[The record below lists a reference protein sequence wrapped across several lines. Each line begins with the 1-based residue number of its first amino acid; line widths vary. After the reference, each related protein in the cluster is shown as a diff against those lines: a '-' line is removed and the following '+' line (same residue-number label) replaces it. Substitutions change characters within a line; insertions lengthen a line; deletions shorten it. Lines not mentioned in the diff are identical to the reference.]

1 MSGYG
6 QTSFFLS
13 SSHADLFCFEQTL
26 AQQKLPWGNSAP
38 YGESTLPYLL
48 SRIGLTI
55 SVPVLPISDAKHCI
69 CQRKAL
75 HLPTQSFAS
84 ANAKLCNRPR
94 KALQSS
100 TQSIALTLPQTF
112 AWKRCLHFEI
122 PFPCFPDTWFSLV
135 CFAFPFS
142 WRPVLQMNGRIYAQ
156 HILSLKSSNITYVL
170 SHVKESA
177 RKTFFQKKTHNSYRY
192 RVFLLTLS

>member
-1 MSGYG
+1 MARYYG
-6 QTSFFLS
+6 RIAQASLAS
-13 SSHADLFCFEQTL
+13 SALVCKNFAADLMLCKWQSF
-26 AQQKLPWGNSAP
+26 AIANAKL
-38 YGESTLPYLL
+38 
-48 SRIGLTI
+48 
-55 SVPVLPISDAKHCI
+55 CI
-69 CQRKAL
+69 RQRKAL

-84 ANAKLCNRPR
+84 AHAKHCID
-94 KALQSS
+94 S
-100 TQSIALTLPQTF
+100 PQTF

-142 WRPVLQMNGRIYAQ
+142 WRPVLQVNGRIYAQ